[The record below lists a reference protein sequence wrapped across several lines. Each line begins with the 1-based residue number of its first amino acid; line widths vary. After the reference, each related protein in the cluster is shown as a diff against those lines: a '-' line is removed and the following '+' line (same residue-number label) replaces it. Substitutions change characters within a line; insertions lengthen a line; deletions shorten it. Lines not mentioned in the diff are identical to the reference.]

1 MAICRVIKGGEIMD
15 ECING
20 QIEALKG
27 MLLLEL
33 QEKYKK
39 MFNARETPCDNK
51 VFLLRRI
58 AYRLQE
64 MKCGGLSS
72 ITQGKINELIAKY
85 DPVNNK
91 ALRPTVISAGKE
103 FNSLPLL
110 RDKRLPIPG
119 TVIRKKYKGELIQV
133 KVLEKGFEYDNKYY
147 KSLSSIAFKI
157 TKSRWN
163 GYNFFNL

>member
-1 MAICRVIKGGEIMD
+1 MD
-15 ECING
+15 KCINN
-20 QIEALKG
+20 QIEGLKD
-27 MLLLEL
+27 MPLLEL

-39 MFNARETPCDNK
+39 MFNAKETPCDNK

-64 MKCGGLSS
+64 IKYGSLSK
-72 ITQGKINELIAKY
+72 TTKNKIAELIAKY
-85 DPVNNK
+85 DPINNK

-119 TVIRKKYKGELIQV
+119 TAITKKYKGKFIQV

-157 TKSRWN
+157 TQSRWN